1 MGDLKQANLDLDKTK
16 QEVDDRDFTSF
27 PIHMLGNLHMLGA
40 LIVLWAQE
48 GKKAF
53 QYITVTELPESKM
66 ASQFSPAPL
75 HHPSFP
81 VTPYTLSAF
90 LPKQSGPASLSHL
103 PVSQSS
109 VIHVRARRTSD
120 FLHRCLSD
128 SLTASPLLSL
138 SVSPAT
144 PGRRTDCS
152 GEKSTGDGRL
162 PRLVQ
167 RPGDPPLHSAEHRR
181 CGEHAEQPERPGR
194 ASVCRAGPAGLSASV
209 HLGGTC
215 GLSGTDRRIHY
226 MISKGGSEA
235 LLTALVNTARTFSPN
250 YTVLLPLLHL
260 LAKVGHR
267 DRRIGAKAEDAGAV
281 LLTLNLLKQNLAHAQ
296 RAAACLLVLRV
307 FCASVSTAN
316 IIGENQG
323 LEAIYRL
330 IPRHTTQHRHT
341 VRISIN
347 ALAALL
353 STKANVE
360 AAVSGGY
367 ICGLL
372 RLYQDWHQQDAGRV
386 DVEVCHALLR
396 CLHQLAYSTAG
407 QLALVSQGGLRLLY
421 DTTQACLSSQHLESL
436 VGPSV
441 QLMRKCLPKTRLPLT
456 SDRSAYT
463 FPLPGRPTPPE
474 PDERGED
481 SEEDDEDQEGEES
494 KDYDD
499 DLETDLNK
507 LRRRPEPDRPK
518 DQLPQYL
525 RFCPELSHDFQ
536 GLDLSSG
543 PDESSTSSSDE
554 EQVNGFSPP
563 ASRRGRRRS
572 SGPTRTASESEPET
586 SAGVPVDG
594 HLPGPDFNNLL
605 SSSPVLERIAGETRD
620 STEDEQNP
628 EETEES
634 HRHSVIDRLLD
645 RRGACVSHHDPKTY
659 RAVARKTKSIPGFDI
674 LAFPDF
680 WGHIPPPGHEPMAPR
695 RPNVQRQKVFEDVQ
709 RFMNADDIIDQ
720 VVFDL
725 EDCSP
730 QSPSVRAD
738 SLKFFSKF
746 ECGNLRKAVQVR
758 RFEYDLVLNADANC
772 SQHAQWFYFEV
783 SNMQADVPYRFNV
796 VNCEKSNSQF
806 NYGMQPVLYSVREAL
821 EGRPHWVRAGTEIC
835 YYRNHFCPAR
845 GRRKPNFYT
854 LTFTITFK
862 HQEDVCYLAYHYP
875 YTYSA
880 LKAHLNVLQKSVDPA
895 QVFFQQQVLCSTLTG
910 NPCPM
915 VTITACPASRGWR
928 DMHQLRNRPCVF
940 LTGRVHPGESNAS
953 WVMKGT
959 LEFLCGSDPV
969 AQSLREAFIF
979 KIVPML
985 NPDGVIN
992 GTNRCDINS
1001 EDLNRQWSRPDPVLC
1016 PTIYH
1021 TKGLLYYLNSIGRTP
1036 LSEPC
1041 DPARQVFCDYHG
1053 HSRKKNVFLYGCSLK
1068 ETLWQSGSTV
1078 DTIGLKEDPGYRTIA
1093 KTLDRIAPA
1102 FSFNSCNYLVEK
1114 SRSATA
1120 RVVVWREIGV
1130 LRSYT
1135 MESTYNGCDQGI
1147 YKGLQTG
1154 TRELQ
1159 EMGMKFCHSLLSLTK
1174 DIDILYKRRLINYI
1188 DLDSSL
1194 LDHKSHNCFE
1204 DDEPPCVEDIEY
1216 SADCPAPHGA
1226 DLDSDVDKNMANT
1239 DQDSGDEGRDGRGG
1253 GDDQQPSL
1261 RGRPSPLN
1269 GRHDHCVARRIS
1281 AEKS

>member
-1 MGDLKQANLDLDKTK
+1 M
-16 QEVDDRDFTSF
+16 
-27 PIHMLGNLHMLGA
+27 
-40 LIVLWAQE
+40 
-48 GKKAF
+48 
-53 QYITVTELPESKM
+53 
-66 ASQFSPAPL
+66 
-75 HHPSFP
+75 
-81 VTPYTLSAF
+81 
-90 LPKQSGPASLSHL
+90 
-103 PVSQSS
+103 S
-109 VIHVRARRTSD
+109 VRETD

-128 SLTASPLLSL
+128 SLTAAPLLCP

-144 PGRRTDCS
+144 RRTGCS
-152 GEKSTGDGRL
+152 GDKSTSDGRL
-162 PRLVQ
+162 PRLLQ
-167 RPGDPPLHSAEHRR
+167 RPGDPPLHPAEHRR
-181 CGEHAEQPERPGR
+181 CGEHLEQPECPGR
-194 ASVCRAGPAGLSASV
+194 ASVCRQRLEDPACLSASV
-209 HLGGTC
+209 WPA
-215 GLSGTDRRIHY
+215 LSGSDRRIHY
-226 MISKGGSEA
+226 MISKGGSEV

-267 DRRIGAKAEDAGAV
+267 DRRIGVKAEDAGAV
-281 LLTLNLLKQNLAHAQ
+281 LLTLNLLKQNLTHAQ
-296 RAAACLLVLRV
+296 RAAACLLVLQV
-307 FCASVSTAN
+307 FCTSVSAAN

-323 LEAIYRL
+323 LEVIYRL
-330 IPRHTTQHRHT
+330 IPHRTTRHRHAGK
-341 VRISIN
+341 ISIN
-347 ALAALL
+347 AFAALL

-367 ICGLL
+367 ISGLL
-372 RLYQDWHQQDAGRV
+372 RLHQEWHLRDAEPA
-386 DVEVCHALLR
+386 DVEMCHALLR

-421 DTTQACLSSQHLESL
+421 DTTQMCLSTKALETL

-463 FPLPGRPTPPE
+463 FPLPGRPTAPE
-474 PDERGED
+474 PDECSED
-481 SEEDDEDQEGEES
+481 SGDDDEDQEGEES

-543 PDESSTSSSDE
+543 PDESSTASSSSDE

-563 ASRRGRRRS
+563 VSRKDRRRS
-572 SGPTRTASESEPET
+572 SGLTRSTSESEPET
-586 SAGVPVDG
+586 SAGVPVDS

-605 SSSPVLERIAGETRD
+605 SSSPVLERLAGETRD
-620 STEDEQNP
+620 SAVDEQNQ
-628 EETEES
+628 EEAEES
-634 HRHSVIDRLLD
+634 QRHSVIDRLLD
-645 RRGACVSHHDPKTY
+645 RRGAGVSHHDPKTY
-659 RAVARKTKSIPGFDI
+659 RTVARKTKSIPGFDI

-680 WGHIPPPGHEPMAPR
+680 WGHVPPPGHEPMAPR
-695 RPNVQRQKVFEDVQ
+695 RANVQRQKVFEDVQ
-709 RFMNADDIIDQ
+709 RFMNAGDIIDQ

-738 SLKFFSKF
+738 SLKFFSQF

-796 VNCEKSNSQF
+796 INCEKSNSQF

-821 EGRPHWVRAGTEIC
+821 EGRPHWVRAGADVC

-845 GRRKPNFYT
+845 GRRKPSFYT

-895 QVFFQQQVLCSTLTG
+895 QVFFQQQVLCTTLTG
-910 NPCPM
+910 NPCPV

-959 LEFLCGSDPV
+959 LEFLCSSDPV
-969 AQSLREAFIF
+969 AQSLREAFVF
-979 KIVPML
+979 KIIPML

-992 GTNRCDINS
+992 GTNRCDVNS

-1021 TKGLLYYLNSIGRTP
+1021 AKGLLYYLNSIGRTP
-1036 LSEPC
+1036 L
-1041 DPARQVFCDYHG
+1041 VFCDYHG
-1053 HSRKKNVFLYGCSLK
+1053 HSRKKNVFLYGCSVK

-1135 MESTYNGCDQGI
+1135 MENTYNGCDQGI

-1174 DIDILYKRRLINYI
+1174 DINILYKRPLITHV

-1216 SADCPAPHGA
+1216 SADCPAPEGA

-1239 DQDSGDEGRDGRGG
+1239 DRDSGDEGRGG
-1253 GDDQQPSL
+1253 GVEQRPSL
-1261 RGRPSPLN
+1261 RSRPSPLN
-1269 GRHDHCVARRIS
+1269 GQRDKCVARRIGVD
-1281 AEKS
+1281 KS